1 MQSEWLTD
9 LNIPF
14 TPFQFGGSP
23 AKKIGLINN
32 LQSMFTKGSF
42 RMPYNERLV
51 EELRN
56 YPASLEDREVET
68 DMVMALALV
77 AWGSKSFEPMAA
89 VEAYH
94 R

>member
-1 MQSEWLTD
+1 
-9 LNIPF
+9 
-14 TPFQFGGSP
+14 
-23 AKKIGLINN
+23 
-32 LQSMFTKGSF
+32 
-42 RMPYNERLV
+42 MPYNERLV

-56 YPASLEDREVET
+56 YPANLDDKMVET

-77 AWGSKSFEPMAA
+77 AWGSKNFEPMAA